1 MNQIDVSLI
10 DWSRAQFALT
20 AMYHWLF
27 VPLTLGLGLIICI
40 LETIYVRTGKEKW
53 KNATKFW
60 MKLFGVNFAVGV
72 ATGIILEF
80 EFGTNWSNYSWFV
93 GDIFGA
99 PLAIEGVVAF
109 FLEATFIGVMFFGW
123 NKVSKRFHLTS
134 TWLAVGGA
142 TLSALWILI
151 ANSWMQYPGG
161 MTFNPDT
168 VRAEMNNFGAVVLS
182 PIAINKFFH
191 TVVSSWIVGSV
202 FVIGIS
208 SWFLLKKSNKEFALD
223 SIKVATF
230 VGIAAILLTWITA
243 HGSAQ
248 QVAYKQPMKLAA
260 MEGLYDGGNGVGMVV
275 AGILTPGKEYNDT
288 KEPFVFNITFPK
300 MLSFL
305 VDYNS
310 DSYIPGINDII
321 KGGYDT
327 PDGKSL
333 SMDEKIQRGKGAIAA
348 LKQYSHPEMNPVD
361 STASYFTYYN
371 ATIDALSNYS
381 QAVKA
386 SPKDDAAVKAAQKKV
401 DENFAYFGYGYFQ
414 SPADAIPN
422 VALTFYSFRVM
433 ITLAAFF
440 LLLLFVVW
448 YYISKKKFAEAK
460 WLQWVCLISIPFAYI
475 CSQAGW
481 LVAEIGRQPW
491 AIQDILPVSA
501 AVSKNYTASV
511 QLTFFIFLILF
522 TVMLTAGIKIAL
534 KQIKAG
540 PENTGQTS
548 EY

>member
-1 MNQIDVSLI
+1 MNPIDVSLI

-40 LETIYVRTGKEKW
+40 LESIYVRTGVEKW
-53 KNATKFW
+53 KSATKFW

-123 NKVSKRFHLTS
+123 NKVSKKFHLTS

-151 ANSWMQYPGG
+151 ANAWMQNPVG
-161 MTFNPDT
+161 MTFNPAT
-168 VRAEMNNFGAVVLS
+168 VRAEMTSFGAVVLS

-191 TVVSSWIVGSV
+191 TVFSSWMVGSV
-202 FVIGIS
+202 FVIGVS
-208 SWFLLKKSNKEFALD
+208 SWFLLKKRSKEFALD
-223 SIKVATF
+223 SIRIATL

-243 HGSAQ
+243 HGTAQ
-248 QVAYKQPMKLAA
+248 QVAAKQPMKLAA
-260 MEGLYDGGNGVGMVV
+260 MEGLYDGKAGVGMVA

-288 KEPFVFNITFPK
+288 KDPFIFNITIPK
-300 MLSFL
+300 LLSFL
-305 VDYNS
+305 IDYDPNS
-310 DSYIPGINDII
+310 FVPGINDII

-327 PDGKSL
+327 PNGKAVP
-333 SMDEKIQRGKGAIAA
+333 MDEKIEKGKLAIAA
-348 LKQYSHPEMNPVD
+348 LAQYTDAKKAQDADAMQVAEKQ
-361 STASYFTYYN
+361 F
-371 ATIDALSNYS
+371 
-381 QAVKA
+381 
-386 SPKDDAAVKAAQKKV
+386 KDNSV
-401 DENFAYFGYGYFQ
+401 YFGYGYFK
-414 SPADAIPN
+414 SPADAIPS
-422 VALTFYSFRVM
+422 VPLTFYAFRVM
-433 ITLAAFF
+433 IILAGFF
-440 LLLLFVVW
+440 LLLFIVVW
-448 YYISKKKFAEAK
+448 YYNSKRKLADTK
-460 WLQWVCLISIPFAYI
+460 WLQWVSLISIPLAYI

-481 LVAEIGRQPW
+481 VVAEIGRQPW
-491 AIQDILPVSA
+491 AIQDVLPVQA

-511 QLTFFIFLILF
+511 QFTFFLFLVLF
-522 TVMLTAGIKIAL
+522 TVMLIAGIGIAL

-540 PENTGQTS
+540 PEKTD
-548 EY
+548 

>member
-1 MNQIDVSLI
+1 MNPIDVSLI

-40 LETIYVRTGKEKW
+40 LESIYVRTGNEKW

-109 FLEATFIGVMFFGW
+109 FMEATFIGVMFFGW
-123 NKVSKRFHLTS
+123 EKVSKRFHLTS

-142 TLSALWILI
+142 TLSALWILV
-151 ANSWMQYPGG
+151 ANGWMQYPAG

-168 VRAEMNNFGAVVLS
+168 VRAEMNSFGAVVLS

-191 TVVSSWIVGSV
+191 TVVSSWIVGSI
-202 FVIGIS
+202 FVIGVS
-208 SWFLLKKSNKEFALD
+208 SWFLLKKRSKEFALD
-223 SIKVATF
+223 SIRIATL
-230 VGIAAILLTWITA
+230 VGIAAIILTWITA
-243 HGSAQ
+243 DGTAK
-248 QVAYKQPMKLAA
+248 QVADKQPMKLAA
-260 MEGLYDGGNGVGMVV
+260 MEGLYDGGNGVGLVA
-275 AGILTPGKEYNDT
+275 AGILTPGKQYDDT
-288 KEPFVFNITFPK
+288 QDPFVFHITFPK

-305 VDYNS
+305 VDYNP
-310 DSYIPGINDII
+310 DSYVPGINDII

-327 PDGKSL
+327 PNGKAL
-333 SMDEKIQRGKGAIAA
+333 PMEEKIQRGKLAITA
-348 LKQYSHPEMNPVD
+348 LAQYAEAKKAQDTEAMQESKQQLD
-361 STASYFTYYN
+361 S
-371 ATIDALSNYS
+371 
-381 QAVKA
+381 
-386 SPKDDAAVKAAQKKV
+386 
-401 DENFAYFGYGYFQ
+401 NFAYFGYGYFS
-414 SPADAIPN
+414 SPADAIPS
-422 VALTFYSFRVM
+422 VPLTFYAFRIM
-433 ITLAAFF
+433 ITLAVFF
-440 LLLLFVVW
+440 LLLLIVVW
-448 YYISKKKFAEAK
+448 YYSYKNKFAETK
-460 WLQWVCLISIPFAYI
+460 WLQWLCLISIPFAYI

-481 LVAEIGRQPW
+481 VVAEIGRQPW
-491 AIQDILPVSA
+491 AIQDVLPVSA

-511 QLTFFIFLILF
+511 QVTFFIFLILF
-522 TVMLTAGIKIAL
+522 TVTLIAGIGIAL

-540 PENTGQTS
+540 PETT
-548 EY
+548 E

>member
-27 VPLTLGLGLIICI
+27 VPLTLGLGLIICL
-40 LETIYVRTGKEKW
+40 LESIYVRTGDEKW
-53 KNATKFW
+53 KNTTKFW

-123 NKVSKRFHLTS
+123 NKVSRRFHLTS

-142 TLSALWILI
+142 TLSALWILV
-151 ANSWMQYPGG
+151 ANAWMQNPGG
-161 MTFNPDT
+161 MAFNPDT
-168 VRAEMNNFGAVVLS
+168 VRAEMNSFSAVVLS

-191 TVVSSWIVGSV
+191 TVVSSWMVGSI
-202 FVIGIS
+202 FVLGIS
-208 SWFLLKKSNKEFALD
+208 SWFLLKKSNKEFAID
-223 SIKVATF
+223 SIRVATV
-230 VGIAAILLTWITA
+230 VGIVAILLTWLTA

-260 MEGLYDGGNGVGMVV
+260 MEGLYDGGNGVGMVA
-275 AGILTPGKEYNDT
+275 AGILTPGKQYNDS
-288 KEPFVFNITFPK
+288 KDPFVFHIPVPK
-300 MLSFL
+300 LLSFL
-305 VDYNS
+305 VDYNPN
-310 DSYIPGINDII
+310 SYIPGINDII

-327 PDGKSL
+327 PDGKAL
-333 SMDEKIQRGKGAIAA
+333 SMDEKIQRGKMAITA
-348 LKQYSHPEMNPVD
+348 LTQYS
-361 STASYFTYYN
+361 
-371 ATIDALSNYS
+371 DAKKAKDTDAM
-381 QAVKA
+381 QAAKQQL
-386 SPKDDAAVKAAQKKV
+386 DA
-401 DENFAYFGYGYFQ
+401 NFPYFGYGYFQ

-422 VALTFYSFRVM
+422 VPLTFYSFRVM
-433 ITLAAFF
+433 ITLAGFF
-440 LLLLFVVW
+440 LLLLIVVW
-448 YYISKKKFAEAK
+448 YYLSKNKFAETK

-491 AIQDILPVSA
+491 AIQDVLPVSA
-501 AVSKNYTASV
+501 AVSKNFTASV

-540 PENTGQTS
+540 PGKTEDTNG
-548 EY
+548 Y

>member
-27 VPLTLGLGLIICI
+27 VPLTLGLGFIICI
-40 LETIYVRTGKEKW
+40 LESIYVRSGEEKW

-60 MKLFGVNFAVGV
+60 MKLFGVNFAIGV

-142 TLSALWILI
+142 TLSALWILV
-151 ANSWMQYPGG
+151 ANAWMQNPAG
-161 MTFNPDT
+161 MHFNPDT
-168 VRAEMNNFGAVVLS
+168 VRAEMNSFGAVVLS

-191 TVVSSWIVGSV
+191 TVVSSWMLGSI

-208 SWFLLKKSNKEFALD
+208 SWFLLKKSHKEFALD
-223 SIKVATF
+223 SIRIAMF

-260 MEGLYDGGNGVGMVV
+260 MEGLYDGGNGVGMVA
-275 AGILTPGKEYNDT
+275 AGILTPGKQYNDN
-288 KEPFVFNITFPK
+288 KDPFVFDIPIPNL
-300 MLSFL
+300 LSFL
-305 VDYNS
+305 VDYNPNS
-310 DSYIPGINDII
+310 FIPGINDIV

-327 PDGKSL
+327 PDGKAI
-333 SMDEKIQRGKGAIAA
+333 SMDEKIQRGKLAITA
-348 LKQYSHPEMNPVD
+348 LSQYS
-361 STASYFTYYN
+361 
-371 ATIDALSNYS
+371 DAKKTQDTDAM
-381 QAVKA
+381 QAAKQQL
-386 SPKDDAAVKAAQKKV
+386 DA
-401 DENFAYFGYGYFQ
+401 NFAYFGYGYFS
-414 SPADAIPN
+414 SPADAIPS
-422 VALTFYSFRVM
+422 VPLTFYSFRVM
-433 ITLAAFF
+433 ITLAVFF

-448 YYISKKKFAEAK
+448 YYISKKKFAETK
-460 WLQWVCLISIPFAYI
+460 WLQWVCLISIPLAYI

-491 AIQDILPVSA
+491 AIQDVLPVQA
-501 AVSKNYTASV
+501 AVSKNFTASV
-511 QLTFFIFLILF
+511 QLTFFIFLVLF
-522 TVMLTAGIKIAL
+522 TVMLIAGIGIAL

-540 PENTGQTS
+540 PGKTEDMNG
-548 EY
+548 Y